1 MFGGISF
8 INVEFADNVKESALG
23 NTMPL
28 ETRLAVHQVTENS
41 CALMTGS
48 K

>member
-1 MFGGISF
+1 MWNLLND
-8 INVEFADNVKESALG
+8 NVEESALG

-28 ETRLAVHQVTENS
+28 ETRLAVHQITKKNS
-41 CALMTGS
+41 CALMTGT